1 MLQRSV
7 RFSSTR
13 PEFFNRFTQ
22 KFPTKAYAAHEK
34 KSFEKKEGRSKAKG
48 VHSFKVLYANI
59 GLEFLHLNWASK
71 IRKHALVLT
80 SKNSSHKSKHVWHNF
95 MIDGSIHLERIA
107 DKDLKILGDNIVATS
122 LNDKSYIKDF
132 HLAAVNRVRD
142 DFAENNDMERLKVAD
157 FSVVELTNR

>member
-7 RFSSTR
+7 RFASSR

-22 KFPTKAYAAHEK
+22 KFPTKAYAPHEK
-34 KSFEKKEGRSKAKG
+34 KSFKEGRSKAKG
-48 VHSFKVLYANI
+48 AHAFKVLFTNI

-95 MIDGSIHLERIA
+95 MVDGSIQLERIA
-107 DKDLKILGDNIVATS
+107 DKDLKKLSDNIVATS
-122 LNDKSYIKDF
+122 LNDKSYIDDF
-132 HLAAVNRVRD
+132 HLASVNRVRD
-142 DFAENNDMERLKVAD
+142 DFAENNDMERLKVID
-157 FSVVELTNR
+157 CFVVELTNR